1 MNGLANGM
9 GMPDPATL
17 IVLLTAVALLPFIAI
32 MATTYVKLV
41 VVLGLVRNALGVQNV
56 PPNMALNGI
65 AIILTVYIMAPV
77 AIASYQ
83 AVRDRPVDTRNME
96 SLADIARDG
105 AKPFLHFLERN
116 TTPADRAF
124 FVDTT
129 HRLWPK
135 DQADSV
141 TDHDILVLVP
151 AFTTAELTK
160 AFKAGFLLF
169 LPFIVIDLI
178 VSNIL
183 LAMGMMMVSP
193 MTISLP
199 FKLFLFVIVNGWQK
213 LIQGLV
219 LSYAGTAG

>member
-1 MNGLANGM
+1 MSGT

-17 IVLLTAVALLPFIAI
+17 VVLLTAVALLPFIAI
-32 MATTYVKLV
+32 MTTTYVKLV

-77 AIASYQ
+77 AIASYG
-83 AVRDRPVDTRNME
+83 AVRDRPVDMRDMDG
-96 SLADIARDG
+96 LAAVATEG
-105 AKPFLHFLERN
+105 AEPFRRFLERN
-116 TTPADRAF
+116 TTPADRVF
-124 FVDTT
+124 FVETT
-129 HRLWPK
+129 RRLWPEE
-135 DQADSV
+135 QSAGV
-141 TDHDILVLVP
+141 TDRDFLVLVP

-160 AFKAGFLLF
+160 AFKVGFLLF

-199 FKLFLFVIVNGWQK
+199 FKLFLFVIVNGWQQ
-213 LIQGLV
+213 LIEGLV
-219 LSYAGTAG
+219 LSYARTAGG

>member
-1 MNGLANGM
+1 MNAM
-9 GMPDPATL
+9 GMPDPVTL

-41 VVLGLVRNALGVQNV
+41 VVLGLVRNALGVQSL

-65 AIILTVYIMAPV
+65 AIILTVYIMAPI
-77 AIASYQ
+77 ATASYD
-83 AVRDRPVDTRNME
+83 AVRDRPVDMHDIG
-96 SLADIARDG
+96 SLAATAKAG
-105 AKPFLHFLERN
+105 AEPFRRFLERN
-116 TTPADRAF
+116 TAPSDRSF

-129 HRLWPK
+129 RRLWPEEQAK
-135 DQADSV
+135 DV
-141 TDHDILVLVP
+141 TDRDFLVLVP
-151 AFTTAELTK
+151 AFSTAELTR

-199 FKLFLFVIVNGWQK
+199 FKLFLFVIINGWQQ

-219 LSYAGTAG
+219 LSYARTAGG